1 MSKAKSQAN
10 RIDVVAD
17 WLAEG
22 HTLASARRRA
32 SAEWKLS
39 NLKAADLVNQAAA
52 ALRDRYAAVDRHE
65 LVARVLG
72 TLEHTAHQALES
84 GQLNTVVQALALVAK
99 LAALEPQP
107 LRR

>member
-1 MSKAKSQAN
+1 MSKASAQAN
-10 RIDVVAD
+10 RITTVAD
-17 WLAEG
+17 WLSEG
-22 HTLASARRRA
+22 HTLLSARRRA
-32 SAEWKLS
+32 STEWKLS
-39 NLKAADLVNQAAA
+39 PTKAGDLVNQAAG

-99 LAALEPQP
+99 LAALEPQTP
-107 LRR
+107 HR